1 MYLSRLCNDFTSL
14 SKRNI
19 ISYALISA
27 NMEVEDNTPGQSRM
41 RTIRDYDMDT
51 GAFIYSN
58 ILDYNNDDEIGN
70 KYIFTNRY
78 DWYFDNREKYEVRYI
93 PLFVT
98 NIKNKTNTLE
108 ELVSSSNITKIYECS
123 ISTNPPKWDSIF
135 ASKDISKINKICGQ
149 LYIVPSN
156 GYKAMS
162 ANYKSEDIPE
172 GIIEYNHDDYVACKK
187 NIITAIPEYSNF
199 TLLSFCPIYLDY
211 DSIVWYWFKDDIFN
225 SLFEV
230 YNKIYDIEAKT
241 LSNNIME
248 DDIAVNT
255 EFLKKTS
262 QYKSI
267 AVDILNN
274 YERDYFI
281 DAESADDIADIVK
294 DMWSDMYGE

>member
-58 ILDYNNDDEIGN
+58 ILDYNNDDEIDN

-123 ISTNPPKWDSIF
+123 ISTNPPKWNSIF
-135 ASKDISKINKICGQ
+135 ASVYDRI
-149 LYIVPSN
+149 IVT
-156 GYKAMS
+156 
-162 ANYKSEDIPE
+162 NY
-172 GIIEYNHDDYVACKK
+172 C
-187 NIITAIPEYSNF
+187 YSSLLVLKY
-199 TLLSFCPIYLDY
+199 TLLR
-211 DSIVWYWFKDDIFN
+211 
-225 SLFEV
+225 
-230 YNKIYDIEAKT
+230 
-241 LSNNIME
+241 
-248 DDIAVNT
+248 
-255 EFLKKTS
+255 LK
-262 QYKSI
+262 
-267 AVDILNN
+267 
-274 YERDYFI
+274 
-281 DAESADDIADIVK
+281 
-294 DMWSDMYGE
+294 